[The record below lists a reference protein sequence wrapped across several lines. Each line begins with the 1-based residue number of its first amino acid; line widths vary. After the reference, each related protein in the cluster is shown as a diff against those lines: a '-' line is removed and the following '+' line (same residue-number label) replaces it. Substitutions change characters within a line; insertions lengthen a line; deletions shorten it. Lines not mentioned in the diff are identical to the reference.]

1 MAGFQTFIDAAW
13 SEHTVD
19 PEGVAQR
26 VVRSGAALAT
36 QPAEVLALLR
46 FTGHLWG
53 EHLGRWSEGVAR
65 LRTWST
71 LAAWDGG
78 PSLQDALACHVAALQ
93 WCEGRSDALKGLSSP
108 QVVTALAYAAA
119 AMVGRKDRARAI
131 AAHRLAWDE
140 LHDEEGLTQW
150 PHDAPVWRALAV
162 AGNNLATELEE
173 LPNRSTTEAAAMVQ
187 AAEGSLIAWRLAGTW
202 LQEERAEYRL
212 SSSLLKA
219 GRHREAL
226 VAAQRCA
233 ALCQANDAPPF
244 ERFFA
249 FAAQAQACRAA
260 SDSVG
265 FALCRKDALHW
276 HAQVPADEQQWCE
289 SDRLALG

>member
-1 MAGFQTFIDAAW
+1 MAGFQAFIDAAW

-26 VVRSGAALAT
+26 VSRSGAALAR
-36 QPAEVLALLR
+36 QPADVLALLR
-46 FTGHLWG
+46 LTGHLWG
-53 EHLGRWSEGVAR
+53 EHLGRWAEGVAQ
-65 LRTWST
+65 LRTWAG

-108 QVVTALAYAAA
+108 QVVTALAYASA
-119 AMVGRKDRARAI
+119 AMTGRKERARAI
-131 AAHRLAWDE
+131 AALDLALDE
-140 LHDEEGLTQW
+140 VQDEDGLSHW
-150 PHDAPVWRALAV
+150 PHEAPVWRALAV
-162 AGNNLATELEE
+162 AGNNLAAELEE
-173 LPNRSTTEAAAMVQ
+173 LLSRSAAETAAMVR
-187 AAEGSLIAWRLAGTW
+187 AAEAGLMAWRLAGTW

-212 SSSLLKA
+212 SCSLLKA

-249 FAAQAQACRAA
+249 FAAQAQAFRAA
-260 SDSVG
+260 QNPTG
-265 FALCRKDALHW
+265 FAASRQEALRW
-276 HAQVPADEQQWCE
+276 HALTPADEQQWCE
-289 SDRLALG
+289 SDRQMLG

>member
-1 MAGFQTFIDAAW
+1 MAGFQAFIDAAW

-26 VVRSGAALAT
+26 LSRSGTTLAT
-36 QPAEVLALLR
+36 QPADVLALMRL
-46 FTGHLWG
+46 TGHLWG
-53 EHLGRWSEGVAR
+53 EHLGRWAEGVAQ
-65 LRTWST
+65 LRTWAA
-71 LAAWDGG
+71 LPAWDGG

-93 WCEGRSDALKGLSSP
+93 WCAGRSDALKGLSSP

-119 AMVGRKDRARAI
+119 AMTGRKERARAI
-131 AAHRLAWDE
+131 SAYGLAWDE
-140 LHDEEGLTQW
+140 VQDEDGLAQW
-150 PHDAPVWRALAV
+150 PHEAPVWRALAV

-173 LPNRSTTEAAAMVQ
+173 LPSRSAAETVAMVQ
-187 AAEGSLIAWRLAGTW
+187 AAEGGLMAWRLAGTW
-202 LQEERAEYRL
+202 LHEERAEYRL
-212 SSSLLKA
+212 SCSLLKA
-219 GRHREAL
+219 GRPREAL

-260 SDSVG
+260 NDAEG
-265 FALCRKDALHW
+265 FAARRKEALHW

-289 SDRLALG
+289 SDRQALG

>member
-1 MAGFQTFIDAAW
+1 
-13 SEHTVD
+13 
-19 PEGVAQR
+19 
-26 VVRSGAALAT
+26 LAS
-36 QPAEVLALLR
+36 QPADVLALLR

-53 EHLGRWSEGVAR
+53 EHLGRWDEGVAQ
-65 LRTWST
+65 LRTWSA
-71 LAAWDGG
+71 LPAWDGG

-93 WCEGRSDALKGLSSP
+93 WCAGRTDALKGLSSP
-108 QVVTALAYAAA
+108 QVVTALAYASAA
-119 AMVGRKDRARAI
+119 LAGRQDRARAI
-131 AAHRLAWDE
+131 TAHRFAWDE

-150 PHDAPVWRALAV
+150 PPDAPVWRALAV

-173 LPNRSTTEAAAMVQ
+173 LPERSAAETSAMVQ
-187 AAEGSLIAWRLAGTW
+187 AAEGALIAWRLAGTW
-202 LQEERAEYRL
+202 LHEERAEYRL

-233 ALCQANDAPPF
+233 ALCQANDAPPL

-249 FAAQAQACRAA
+249 FAAQANAYRAA
-260 SDSVG
+260 NDSAG
-265 FALCRKDALHW
+265 FAQRRQDALHW